1 MDVFGLRDP
10 ISYFGAQ
17 TQFPPAK
24 QNIKQLQQCTYP
36 LKWKP
41 GTGTTTTTQI
51 TQHGQLSTKLPDDT
65 TQPLKCNIPS
75 TCYNT
80 FNTLKVEHLFNK

>member
-1 MDVFGLRDP
+1 
-10 ISYFGAQ
+10 Q
-17 TQFPPAK
+17 TQASTTPLK
-24 QNIKQLQQCTYP
+24 YKHNQQCTYP